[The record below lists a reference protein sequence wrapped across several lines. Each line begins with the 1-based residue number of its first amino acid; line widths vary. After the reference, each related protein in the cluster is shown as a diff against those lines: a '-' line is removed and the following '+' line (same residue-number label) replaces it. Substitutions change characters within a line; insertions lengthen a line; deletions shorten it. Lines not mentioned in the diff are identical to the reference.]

1 MIEVACS
8 SCGKRYR
15 IDDEKI
21 KGESAKLRC
30 RACGEVFTIHK
41 PAAVPEPEPPPA
53 SPKAEVPPHPPESA
67 SGTADIGVKEETVQ
81 VQADAFIGEGPK
93 IRFGLAS
100 RIIALMLVVSLLPL
114 GVYWGINFMD
124 TSDRVRRN
132 NEILMEQIARGLGSQ
147 VDEWI
152 DKNVRVIKT
161 AARLSEIVS
170 MNQLRQEPVLKA
182 ICAEY
187 PWIYLAFTVD
197 PEGMN
202 RARNDGKPL
211 KDYSDRQY
219 YKDVI
224 RKGKALTWQTL
235 IGKTSK
241 KPALILAVP
250 IRSEGRTVGVMAAAM
265 NIDRISKSV
274 AAWKRG
280 KTGFAFLVD
289 EKGKVVSHQIQ
300 QYVKTQKI
308 LTGHP
313 MIQAFRRE
321 KRPVT
326 MSFTSEKG
334 NPTLGHVRGNDFGWA
349 LVAQQ
354 EHKEV
359 FQTLKDIQRFSI
371 ILLVITVIGVTVI
384 AWFLARRV
392 TRPIMKLTDAAEQM
406 SLGNLNVDIGIKSRD
421 EIGLLA
427 QALARMQTSLRLAIA
442 RLRKRA

>member
-15 IDDEKI
+15 IDE
-21 KGESAKLRC
+21 AKMKSETARLKC
-30 RACGEVFTIHK
+30 KACGEVITVRK
-41 PAAVPEPEPPPA
+41 QDAVADPDPAPVPEEI
-53 SPKAEVPPHPPESA
+53 STPPEA
-67 SGTADIGVKEETVQ
+67 PAGAADFGVHEETVR
-81 VQADAFIGEGPK
+81 VEAAPSMGERPR

-100 RIIALMLVVSLLPL
+100 RIIVLMLVSLLPL
-114 GVYWGINFMD
+114 GVYWVITFMD
-124 TSDRVRRN
+124 TTDRVRKN
-132 NEILMEQIARGLGSQ
+132 NEVLMEQIAQGLGSQ

-161 AARLSEIVS
+161 ASRLSEIVS
-170 MNQLRQEPVLKA
+170 MNQYGQEPVLKA

-197 PEGMN
+197 PDGMN

-224 RKGKALTWQTL
+224 DGGKELTWQTL

-250 IRSEGRTVGVMAAAM
+250 IKSGGRTVGVMAAAM

-289 EKGKVVSHQIQ
+289 EQGKVVSHQVQ
-300 QYVKTQKI
+300 QYVTTQKN
-308 LTGHP
+308 LRTHP
-313 MIQAFRRE
+313 LIQAFWRQ
-321 KRPVT
+321 KRPTT
-326 MSFTSEKG
+326 MSFDNERG
-334 NPTLGHVRGNDFGWA
+334 NPTLGHVRGNEYGWSLA
-349 LVAQQ
+349 VQQ

-359 FQTLKDIQRFSI
+359 FQSLKDIQRFSI
-371 ILLVITVIGVTVI
+371 ILLAITVVGVTLI
-384 AWFLARRV
+384 AWFLSRRV

-406 SLGNLNVDIGIKSRD
+406 SLGNLNVDIDVKSKD

-427 QALARMQTSLRLAIA
+427 QALGRMQTSLRLAIG

>member
-1 MIEVACS
+1 MIEAVCD

-15 IDDEKI
+15 IDEAKI
-21 KGESAKLRC
+21 KGRSAKLRC
-30 RACGEVFTIHK
+30 RSCGEAFIVRK
-41 PAAVPEPEPPPA
+41 EDAPAPQKSAPPPPEP
-53 SPKAEVPPHPPESA
+53 SPGA
-67 SGTADIGVKEETVQ
+67 ADSPVHEETVR
-81 VQADAFIGEGPK
+81 VEADAALGAGPK

-124 TSDRVRRN
+124 TTERVRRN
-132 NEILMEQIARGLGSQ
+132 NEILMEQIAQGLGSQ

-161 AARLSEIVS
+161 AARLSEIIS
-170 MNQLRQEPVLKA
+170 MNQYEQEPVLKA

-197 PEGMN
+197 PNGMN

-224 RKGKALTWQTL
+224 HEGKALTWQTL

-250 IRSEGRTVGVMAAAM
+250 IQSNGRTVGVMAAAM

-274 AAWKRG
+274 AAWKKGR
-280 KTGFAFLVD
+280 TGFAFLVD
-289 EKGKVVSHQIQ
+289 EQGKVVSHQVQ
-300 QYVKTQKI
+300 QYVKTQKN
-308 LTGHP
+308 LENHP
-313 MIQAFRRE
+313 MVQAFRR
-321 KRPVT
+321 KSKPVT
-326 MSFTSEKG
+326 KSFNNEKG

-349 LVAQQ
+349 LVVQQ
-354 EHKEV
+354 EHREV

-371 ILLVITVIGVTVI
+371 ILLAITVVGVTLI

-392 TRPIMKLTDAAEQM
+392 TRPIMKLTAAAEQM
-406 SLGNLNVDIGIKSRD
+406 SLGNLNVEIDVKSKD
-421 EIGLLA
+421 EIGLLG
-427 QALARMQTSLRLAIA
+427 QALARMQTSLRLAIG